1 MSIVHLV
8 CWKYKPETAQSVRDE
23 HINSLRALIEL
34 IPEIIDF
41 EVGSDVLHLDRSFD
55 TGLYSRFADRD
66 GLDTYTNHPEHQK
79 VAAMGREIAEKV
91 VSVDFESE

>member
-8 CWKYKPETAQSVRDE
+8 CWKYNAETGQSDRDL
-23 HINSLRALIEL
+23 HIDSLLALKGV
-34 IPEIIDF
+34 IPQIINN
-41 EVGSDVLHLDRSFD
+41 EVGTVDLHLDRTFD

-66 GLDTYTNHPEHQK
+66 ALDAYTVHPEHQK

-91 VSVDFESE
+91 VSVDFEAE